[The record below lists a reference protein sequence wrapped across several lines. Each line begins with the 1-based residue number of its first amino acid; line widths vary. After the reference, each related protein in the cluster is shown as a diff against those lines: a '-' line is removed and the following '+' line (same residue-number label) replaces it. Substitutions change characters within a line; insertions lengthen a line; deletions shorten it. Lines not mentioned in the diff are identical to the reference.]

1 MVPINVNNKEHV
13 VSSDTT
19 IATLIQ
25 TLEITIF
32 GVAIAING
40 NVIPKTDWST
50 TILQPH
56 DNVLLIRP
64 AQGG

>member
-1 MVPINVNNKEHV
+1 MIPINVNNKEHLIPRETN
-13 VSSDTT
+13 VSQ
-19 IATLIQ
+19 LIK

-40 NVIPKTDWST
+40 GVIPKNYWSS